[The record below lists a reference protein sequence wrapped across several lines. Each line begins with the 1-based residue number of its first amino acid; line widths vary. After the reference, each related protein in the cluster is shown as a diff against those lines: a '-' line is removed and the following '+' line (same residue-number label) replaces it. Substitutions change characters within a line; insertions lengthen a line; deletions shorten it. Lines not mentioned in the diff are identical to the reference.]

1 MTLGGNILK
10 DTSSMLQHKDLLDV
24 GCVCVC
30 MSMCMSERKFCNS
43 ELLLYFSTMSGNS
56 ASNTQQRNTK
66 PKESLETEQMAFT
79 LARLE
84 TLEICLKEAEEKA
97 KVLSEQLAVSEGT
110 KSKLLEQVSW
120 LEKKLETLDCRED
133 SGEPYKKMVLAKDQ
147 CIEKLQA
154 EVKSSQEQLAAH
166 KLKHKRKL
174 KKLQTDLATT
184 KQEAAI
190 TVLELNEKIKTL
202 CEGKLAPRDSSLEE
216 SCGGLPPVEEGDRK
230 ISLIMELSTQ
240 VSLQNEKITQLEE
253 VLEEKERKIQQLEAE
268 QEAHCFPEVKDSPEC
283 LQETPIFSN
292 NNASPVVYDE
302 DL

>member
-1 MTLGGNILK
+1 MRFLCFNGTCDK
-10 DTSSMLQHKDLLDV
+10 K
-24 GCVCVC
+24 
-30 MSMCMSERKFCNS
+30 
-43 ELLLYFSTMSGNS
+43 
-56 ASNTQQRNTK
+56 
-66 PKESLETEQMAFT
+66 KESLEIEQMSFT
-79 LARLE
+79 LAQLE
-84 TLEICLKEAEEKA
+84 TLEVCLKEAEEKA

-110 KSKLLEQVSW
+110 KLKLLEQVSW
-120 LEKKLETLDCRED
+120 LEKKLEALDCRED

-154 EVKSSQEQLAAH
+154 EVKASQEQLTAH

-174 KKLQTDLATT
+174 KKLQTDLAIA

-202 CEGKLAPRDSSLEE
+202 CEGKPAPREDSSLEE

-240 VSLQNEKITQLEE
+240 VSLQTEKITQLEE

-268 QEAHCFPEVKDSPEC
+268 REAHCFPEVKDSPEC

-292 NNASPVVYDE
+292 NNNVSPVVYDE

>member
-1 MTLGGNILK
+1 MGIVDVCLTDRVPQGARFEMGECYSR
-10 DTSSMLQHKDLLDV
+10 TSV
-24 GCVCVC
+24 APGCETPGR
-30 MSMCMSERKFCNS
+30 S
-43 ELLLYFSTMSGNS
+43 STTSGNS
-56 ASNTQQRNTK
+56 ASNTQQRNTI
-66 PKESLETEQMAFT
+66 P
-79 LARLE
+79 
-84 TLEICLKEAEEKA
+84 
-97 KVLSEQLAVSEGT
+97 LAVSEGT

-120 LEKKLETLDCRED
+120 LEKKLEALDCRED

-154 EVKSSQEQLAAH
+154 EVNASQEQLAAY

-174 KKLQTDLATT
+174 KKLQTDLATA

-202 CEGKLAPRDSSLEE
+202 CEGKLAPREDPSLEE
-216 SCGGLPPVEEGDRK
+216 SCGGLPPVEDGDRK

-240 VSLQNEKITQLEE
+240 VSLQNERITQLEE

-268 QEAHCFPEVKDSPEC
+268 REAHCFPEVKDSPEC
-283 LQETPIFSN
+283 LQETPVFSN
-292 NNASPVVYDE
+292 NNVSPVVYDE

>member
-1 MTLGGNILK
+1 MGIVDVCLTDRVPQGARLEMGECYSK
-10 DTSSMLQHKDLLDV
+10 TSV
-24 GCVCVC
+24 APGCETPGR
-30 MSMCMSERKFCNS
+30 S
-43 ELLLYFSTMSGNS
+43 STTSGNS
-56 ASNTQQRNTK
+56 ASHTQQRNTI
-66 PKESLETEQMAFT
+66 PKGSLETEQMAFT
-79 LARLE
+79 LAQLK

-120 LEKKLETLDCRED
+120 LEKKLEALDCRED

-154 EVKSSQEQLAAH
+154 EVKASQEQLAAY

-174 KKLQTDLATT
+174 KKLQTDLATA

-202 CEGKLAPRDSSLEE
+202 CEGKLAPRDSSLEG
-216 SCGGLPPVEEGDRK
+216 SCGGLPPVEEGGRK

-240 VSLQNEKITQLEE
+240 VSLQNERITQLEE

-268 QEAHCFPEVKDSPEC
+268 REAHCFPEVKDSPEC
-283 LQETPIFSN
+283 LQETPVFSN
-292 NNASPVVYDE
+292 NNVSPVVYDE